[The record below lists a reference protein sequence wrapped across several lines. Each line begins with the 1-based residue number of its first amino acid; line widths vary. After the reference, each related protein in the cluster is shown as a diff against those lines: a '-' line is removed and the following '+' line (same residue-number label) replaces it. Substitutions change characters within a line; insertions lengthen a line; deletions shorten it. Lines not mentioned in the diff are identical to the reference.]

1 MKRDF
6 RFATDAALG
15 KLARHLRTA
24 GFDTCCAPHSAQDD
38 FWQTVD
44 PERIVLTRTRALRQ
58 RYKDRHPVFI
68 RDNDPW
74 RQFLQ
79 VAREL
84 NIVAEDLHPFSRC
97 LACNRKLHDV
107 DRQTVK
113 GRVPDYVWQHHAR
126 FRTCD
131 RCRRFYWAGSHPG
144 QMEKRMAAIFS
155 TQSRKRNDEPETT

>member
-24 GFDTCCAPHSAQDD
+24 GFDASCAPQSAQDD
-38 FWQTVD
+38 FWLTLD
-44 PERIVLTRTRALRQ
+44 PERIILTRTSALRL
-58 RYKDRHPVFI
+58 RYKHRHPLFI

-74 RQFLQ
+74 RQFVQ
-79 VAREL
+79 VVREL
-84 NIVAEDLHPFSRC
+84 NILSDDLHLFSRC
-97 LACNRKLHDV
+97 LVCNRKLHDV

-113 GRVPDYVWQHHAR
+113 GRVPDYVWQSLAR

-131 RCRRFYWAGSHPG
+131 RCQRVYWSGSHSG
-144 QMEKRMAAIFS
+144 RMEKRMAAIFS
-155 TQSRKRNDEPETT
+155 TQPRKRSDAYKST